1 MTTKQLGDARNTVV
15 VFVPEYIYD
24 KDHHRG
30 LALSRNLLE
39 FSTAS
44 CVTYLLIQVRE
55 EYDSGQR
62 CTRIGK
68 NNIPAKVFKVFH
80 DKYSTLW

>member
-1 MTTKQLGDARNTVV
+1 MTTKQLGDARNTVFV
-15 VFVPEYIYD
+15 SVPEYIYD

-30 LALSRNLLE
+30 LALSRNILE

-55 EYDSGQR
+55 EEDDDDGQK

-80 DKYSTLW
+80 DK